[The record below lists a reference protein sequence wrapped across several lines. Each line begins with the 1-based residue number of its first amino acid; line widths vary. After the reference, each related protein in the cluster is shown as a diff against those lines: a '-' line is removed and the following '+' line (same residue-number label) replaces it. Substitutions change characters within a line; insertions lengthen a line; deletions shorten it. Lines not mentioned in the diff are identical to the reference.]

1 MTFEERPP
9 VDVRA
14 ERLRQDVRRGSSAVF
29 VAQVI
34 SQFVSLIVLSVLLR
48 TLGLE
53 PYGLL
58 GMVLP
63 LLALIRIF
71 IYSGLDVAAIQE
83 PSLDRQKASALFWT
97 NQILGVLGTAIVAVS
112 APWLSWFYGREE
124 LVPLTLALSGT
135 MLVTTLGAQHQAL
148 LQRELQLGRLSAIR
162 VASQLIGGLC
172 ALVAAWAGAGLWT
185 LVVQQYAEPAAQT
198 VLAWVVTGW
207 RPKLVL
213 RGTGSRELLR
223 FGGHYTASAFLLY
236 LLSHV
241 DKILVGRFL
250 GSQALAIYYQAFNL
264 AQKPVSLVISPLTGV
279 MLPAL
284 AHARSEMG
292 LYRQYAVGFL
302 RFLNWL
308 IVPCGIGLA
317 LVAEET
323 MAVLGGPRW
332 SGAGPILR
340 IFALM
345 IPFQAIFNVT
355 GTIYA
360 SLGRADRM
368 ARACVPITGIMCFAF
383 LVTLVLAA
391 PLPSAIHIL
400 AWVYFGTF
408 SLSVLAYTG
417 YAFWIIGLSP
427 QTVLRATQS
436 IWLGSL
442 MMIIV
447 VLGVRGGCAWLG
459 LRSVYILLSVKIVAG
474 MLTYFLVTR
483 QVSLEYLASGVKGL
497 WREPKESLSSNKI
510 ANESHGGIRHD

>member
-1 MTFEERPP
+1 MAFADLPP
-9 VDVRA
+9 VDVSA
-14 ERLRQDVRRGSSAVF
+14 ERLHHDVRRGSSAVF

-34 SQFVSLIVLSVLLR
+34 SQFVSLIVLAILLR

-63 LLALIRIF
+63 LLVLVRIF

-97 NQILGVLGTAIVAVS
+97 NQILGALGTVVVAAS

-148 LQRELQLGRLSAIR
+148 LQRELQLVKLSVIR

-198 VLAWVVTGW
+198 VLAWVITNW
-207 RPKLVL
+207 RPNFVL
-213 RGTGSRELLR
+213 RGTGSQSLLR
-223 FGGHYTASAFLLY
+223 FGGHYTLSAFLLY

-250 GSQALAIYYQAFNL
+250 GSHALAIYYQAFNL
-264 AQKPVSLVISPLTGV
+264 AQKPVSLVVSPLTGV

-284 AHARSEMG
+284 AHARNEAT
-292 LYRQYAVGFL
+292 LYRQYAIGFL
-302 RFLNWL
+302 RFLHWL
-308 IVPCGIGLA
+308 MVPCGIGLA

-345 IPFQAIFNVT
+345 IPFQALFNVT

-368 ARACVPITGIMCFAF
+368 ARACVPITAVMCVAFFATVA
-383 LVTLVLAA
+383 LTA
-391 PLPSAIHIL
+391 PLPNAVYIL

-408 SLSVLAYTG
+408 SLSVLAYVA
-417 YAFWIIGLSP
+417 YAFWMSDLSLR
-427 QTVLRATQS
+427 TALRATQS
-436 IWLGSL
+436 IWVGSSI
-442 MMIIV
+442 MIPV
-447 VLGVRGGCAWLG
+447 VLGVRTGLSSLG
-459 LRSVYILLSVKIVAG
+459 FHSDYIVLPLEIVAG
-474 MLTYFLVTR
+474 MLAYFLVTR
-483 QVSLEYLASGVKGL
+483 KVSLEYLIGGLEGFRPQFKG
-497 WREPKESLSSNKI
+497 RPPSTKDDKSRG
-510 ANESHGGIRHD
+510 AD

>member
-1 MTFEERPP
+1 
-9 VDVRA
+9 
-14 ERLRQDVRRGSSAVF
+14 
-29 VAQVI
+29 
-34 SQFVSLIVLSVLLR
+34 
-48 TLGLE
+48 
-53 PYGLL
+53 
-58 GMVLP
+58 
-63 LLALIRIF
+63 
-71 IYSGLDVAAIQE
+71 
-83 PSLDRQKASALFWT
+83 
-97 NQILGVLGTAIVAVS
+97 
-112 APWLSWFYGREE
+112 
-124 LVPLTLALSGT
+124 
-135 MLVTTLGAQHQAL
+135 
-148 LQRELQLGRLSAIR
+148 
-162 VASQLIGGLC
+162 
-172 ALVAAWAGAGLWT
+172 
-185 LVVQQYAEPAAQT
+185 
-198 VLAWVVTGW
+198 
-207 RPKLVL
+207 
-213 RGTGSRELLR
+213 
-223 FGGHYTASAFLLY
+223 
-236 LLSHV
+236 
-241 DKILVGRFL
+241 
-250 GSQALAIYYQAFNL
+250 
-264 AQKPVSLVISPLTGV
+264 
-279 MLPAL
+279 
-284 AHARSEMG
+284 
-292 LYRQYAVGFL
+292 
-302 RFLNWL
+302 
-308 IVPCGIGLA
+308 
-317 LVAEET
+317 
-323 MAVLGGPRW
+323 
-332 SGAGPILR
+332 
-340 IFALM
+340 M

-459 LRSVYILLSVKIVAG
+459 LRSVYILLSVEIVAG